1 MANENI
7 KWSSNSGKRNK
18 NPNKKPLTH
27 PPQQLKLKKAV
38 NTKLWRG
45 HEATFSYNT
54 GVSK

>member
-18 NPNKKPLTH
+18 NPNEKPLTH